1 MQMEAIS
8 TLPRPALLDRT
19 RKVDWN
25 AISTW
30 LLGFGLVAY
39 LGLKG
44 GGFDPLVHDQIG
56 IAVWWVAFAGLL
68 VGAFP
73 RRRLGPLA
81 WCALGLFAAF
91 VVWTA
96 LSLGWT
102 ESTDRTV
109 ADLAR
114 VAGYL
119 GIFALALFIRGS
131 KAGRRVVA
139 AVGAGIA
146 FVAFVALLSRLHPA
160 WFPSSEQTARLLP
173 SSQDR
178 LSYPLDYWNGLAA
191 LVAIGLP
198 LILQVATCAKSAL
211 SRAIAAAALPA
222 MALTIFFTLSRGGM
236 AAAVVALAIFLALT
250 SDRLPKFL
258 TLCTASVGATIL
270 VVAAAQRDA
279 LQHGLFNAAAHHQ
292 GNEMLAMTIVV
303 CAGVGL
309 VQAGISLPLIH
320 GLRPQWTLMSSRQAR
335 VLSLAGLLVV
345 LIAAAAFNVPGRAS
359 HAWSDFK
366 QVDAGPGRGASRLSS
381 VAGESRYQFW
391 SAAVKEDQTK
401 PLTGTGSGTFEYWWA
416 RNGDTSSSV
425 HDTHS
430 LYLQT
435 LGELGIVGLAL
446 LGAFL
451 LAFLVGGTRATLRAG
466 QRGRPQ
472 LAAALAGCA
481 AFCITAA
488 FDWMWQIP
496 VLPVATLLLAS
507 ALVTTNARPRRSDSP
522 VLRFPLR
529 VALSV
534 IAIAAII
541 AIAIPLASE
550 TVTRQSQSDVQA
562 GRLTAALS
570 AAQTAQN
577 VEPGAA
583 APRLQRALVLEAEDN
598 LTPAALAARGATER
612 ESTNWRNW
620 LVLSRI
626 EAERGRAVAAVHA
639 YRRAR
644 SLNPNSSLFSH

>member
-1 MQMEAIS
+1 MEAIS
-8 TLPRPALLDRT
+8 TLPRPALLDYT

-25 AISTW
+25 AVSTW

-44 GGFDPLVHDQIG
+44 GGFDPLVHDQVG
-56 IAVWWVAFAGLL
+56 IAVWWIAFAGLL

-73 RRRLGPLA
+73 RRRLGLLA

-102 ESTDRTV
+102 ESTDKTA

-114 VAGYL
+114 IAGYL
-119 GIFALALFIRGS
+119 GIFALALFVRGS
-131 KAGRRVVA
+131 KAGRRMVA

-146 FVAFVALLSRLHPA
+146 FVAIVALLSRLHPA
-160 WFPSSEQTARLLP
+160 WFPSSEQTAKLLP

-211 SRAIAAAALPA
+211 PRALAAAALPA
-222 MALTIFFTLSRGGM
+222 LALTIFFTLSRGGM
-236 AAAVVALAIFLALT
+236 VAAIVALAIFLALA

-258 TLCTASVGATIL
+258 TLLTAGLGATIL
-270 VVAAAQRDA
+270 IVAAAQRDA
-279 LQHGLFNAAAHHQ
+279 LQNGLFNATAHHQ

-309 VQAGISLPLIH
+309 VQAGISLVLIH
-320 GLRPQWTLMSSRQAR
+320 DLRPQWTFMSRRQAR

-345 LIAAAAFNVPGRAS
+345 LIAVAAFNVPGRAS

-366 QVDAGPGRGASRLSS
+366 RVDGPGRGAARLSS

-391 SAAVKEDQTK
+391 SAAVKEEQTK

-416 RNGDTSSSV
+416 RNGDTSNSV

-430 LYLQT
+430 LYMQT

-446 LGAFL
+446 LGALL
-451 LAFLVGGTRATLRAG
+451 LAILVGGTRATLRAG

-507 ALVTTNARPRRSDSP
+507 ALVTTGARPRRTDAP
-522 VLRFPLR
+522 ALRLPLR
-529 VALSV
+529 VALSAV
-534 IAIAAII
+534 AIVAIV
-541 AIAIPLASE
+541 AIAIPLSS
-550 TVTRQSQSDVQA
+550 TTLIRQSQSDA
-562 GRLTAALS
+562 RAANFTASLQS
-570 AAQTAQN
+570 ARTAQN
-577 VEPGAA
+577 VEPDAA
-583 APRLQRALVLEAEDN
+583 TPRLQQALLLEAGGE
-598 LTPAALAARGATER
+598 LTAARGQALAATRRG
-612 ESTNWRNW
+612 STNWQNW

-626 EAERGRAVAAVHA
+626 EAEQGQAAAAVRD
-639 YRRAR
+639 YRRAH
-644 SLNPNSSLFSH
+644 SLNPRSKLFAR